1 MPVRIGAAICGVPVA
16 VRRVGGMIAGRF
28 RLGPDLFPVDDAERD
43 AFLRAA
49 GALPRD
55 DCPEGFAGHSALWA
69 RDRDLLVGQAAL
81 VVLGDEALRP
91 RLAPRGRPDL
101 PVAMIDALAV
111 RAEYRETGLE
121 ERMVRA
127 LVRGWAG
134 SGEGLV
140 YVGAAHAPVLA
151 STLAATAPA
160 FGLLA

>member
-1 MPVRIGAAICGVPVA
+1 
-16 VRRVGGMIAGRF
+16 MIEDLL
-28 RLGPDLFPVDDAERD
+28 RLGDDLFPVDEAERD
-43 AFLRAA
+43 GFLRAS

-55 DCPEGFAGHSALWA
+55 ACPEGFAGHSAIWA

-81 VVLGDEALRP
+81 VVLRDDLLRA
-91 RLAPRGRPDL
+91 RLSPRGRPDL
-101 PVAMIDALAV
+101 PAAMIDALAV

-134 SGEGLV
+134 EEEALV

-151 STLAATAPA
+151 STLAATAPV
-160 FGLLA
+160 FELLA